1 MDKNRIAKSG
11 ATILYRIEDVPPLQV
26 SILLAF
32 QHIMAAFGGIVA
44 VPLVVG
50 GVLGLPVADLAYLV
64 SAALFM
70 AGVATF
76 IQAKGIGKCGARVAC
91 VMGTDFTFVGPS
103 IAVGMA
109 GGLPAIFGATILG
122 SFIEIILSR
131 FIKPLRKFFPPIV
144 TGTVVTLIGLTLLP
158 VSIDWAAGGYGAPD
172 YGSLKNVAVAMAV
185 MVVTMFLNRYGK
197 GIISSA
203 AVIIGL
209 IFGYVISYPLG
220 MLNFAPIREA
230 GWVALPTIFRYGVT
244 FSLAAFI
251 PFITAYLVTTI
262 ETVGVLMAIGEASE
276 RELTSEE
283 IEAGILAD
291 GVGSLIAGFFGAG
304 PNTSFSQNVGLIPLT
319 KVASRFVVV
328 VAGIILMLL
337 GIFPKFGALIA
348 IMPNPVL
355 GGAGIIMFGVVA
367 ASGIKTLK
375 EVEMNNRNLLIL
387 AVSIGLGLGVTVR
400 PDFIAHLP
408 GALKSLFSSG
418 ISAGTISAL
427 VLNILLKE
435 ESKLAYGSEE
445 KSIEIPPVIVEE

>member
-1 MDKNRIAKSG
+1 MDNNRAAPVHSE
-11 ATILYRIEDVPPLQV
+11 ILYKIEDVPPLQV

-76 IQAKGIGKCGARVAC
+76 IQAKGIGKCGARVPC

-103 IAVGMA
+103 IAVGLA

-122 SFIEIILSR
+122 SFVEIILSR

-158 VSIDWAAGGYGAPD
+158 VSIDWAAGGFGAAD
-172 YGSLKNVAVAMAV
+172 YGSIKNVGVAMAV
-185 MVVTMFLNRYGK
+185 MIVTMLLNRYGK
-197 GIISSA
+197 GIVSSA
-203 AVIIGL
+203 AVILGL
-209 IFGYVISYPLG
+209 IFGYAISLPLG
-220 MLNFAPIREA
+220 LLHFEPIKEA
-230 GWVALPTIFRYGVT
+230 GWIAFPSIFKFGVT
-244 FSLAAFI
+244 FSFAFVL

-262 ETVGVLMAIGEASE
+262 ETVGVLMAIGEASG

-291 GVGSLIAGFFGAG
+291 GVGSFIAGFFGAG

-319 KVASRFVVV
+319 KVASKFVVV
-328 VAGIILMLL
+328 VAGVILMLL

-375 EVEMNNRNLLIL
+375 DVEMSNRNLLIL
-387 AVSIGLGLGVTVR
+387 AISLGLGLGVTVR
-400 PDFIAHLP
+400 PDFISQLP
-408 GALKSLFSSG
+408 EALKSLFSSG
-418 ISAGTISAL
+418 ISAGTIAAL
-427 VLNILLKE
+427 VLNIVLTE
-435 ESKLAYGSEE
+435 EPKPAMESEE
-445 KSIEIPPVIVEE
+445 NVI